1 MMFSYKKAKNV
12 LALTAALSVLCSQ
25 SVFAATLELDLEET
39 IQRALLTNPDIKIAE
54 SQRKEAKADYS
65 AAKSAR
71 GISISLNHST
81 GRGGYA
87 DNQAVRDAAGRILG
101 YTKYIGND
109 HSNSITASLPIF
121 TGGELQGQIGQA
133 KANYR
138 TMLSAEQQAYNEM
151 KETAT
156 TGYFNMLNA
165 GNMKNLRTESV
176 DRLQAH
182 LDNVIAQ
189 YNVGIVA
196 RADVLRSE
204 VELANA
210 KQDLITASNE
220 YDVAEAT
227 LNNIIGTPLNT
238 TLTLKD
244 TLQYVPYDNDMAYCL
259 AYSEEHR
266 PELKQAEYGV
276 DAAEAALVVAR
287 SGHMPKIYANASNNW
302 GGDGSNWPGDDNENW
317 SVGVTASMNIFDSGV
332 TWSKIHAAQEAL
344 VQAKETQ
351 RQVKD
356 AVELE
361 VRTDYLN
368 MREAEKRITTAQV
381 AVASAEEDYH
391 IAVVRY
397 QAGVGTNIDVMDA
410 QEALTQAKTNYY
422 QALYNYNTSKAAL
435 NTSMGVGVPVP
446 EPRTFPEPVEDTDV
460 SADTEDA
467 AAETVPDEE
476 MADADVQQGAEEA
489 ANDSENAD
497 AEAAENAAPAE
508 QQSEAVPAEEAAVD
522 AQAAAE

>member
-1 MMFSYKKAKNV
+1 MFSYKKAKNV

-39 IQRALLTNPDIKIAE
+39 IQRALLTNPSVKIAE
-54 SQRKEAKADYS
+54 YNRKAAKADYS
-65 AAKSAR
+65 AAKSSR
-71 GISISLNHST
+71 GISISLSHES

-87 DNQAVRDAAGRILG
+87 DNHILRDAVGRILSND
-101 YTKYIGND
+101 KQIGNT

-138 TMLSAEQQAYNEM
+138 SMLSAEEQAYNEM

-165 GNMKNLRTESV
+165 TNMKALRQESV

-210 KQDLITASNE
+210 QQNYITASNE

-227 LNNIIGTPLNT
+227 LNNIIGTPLGT
-238 TLTLKD
+238 TLLLKD
-244 TLQYVPYDNDMAYCL
+244 RLQYEPYENDMAYCL
-259 AYSEEHR
+259 AYSEQHR
-266 PELKQAEYGV
+266 PELKQAEYAI
-276 DAAEAALVVAR
+276 DSAEAALVVAR
-287 SGHMPKIYANASNNW
+287 SGHMPKVYANASNNW
-302 GGDGSNWPGDDNENW
+302 GGNGSDWPGDDDENW
-317 SVGVTASMNIFDSGV
+317 SVGVTASMNVFDSGV
-332 TWSKIHAAQEAL
+332 TWSKIHAAQENLAK
-344 VQAKETQ
+344 AKESQ
-351 RQVKD
+351 RQIKD
-356 AVELE
+356 NVELE

-368 MREAEKRITTAQV
+368 LREAEKRITTTQV

-446 EPRTFPEPVEDTDV
+446 EPRTFPEPVEDTAAQAADAQ
-460 SADTEDA
+460 SAGTDA
-467 AAETVPDEE
+467 AAQT
-476 MADADVQQGAEEA
+476 
-489 ANDSENAD
+489 ENAAD
-497 AEAAENAAPAE
+497 GSAQAPANTANAEQPAAENSASTSTAAE
-508 QQSEAVPAEEAAVD
+508 NGNT
-522 AQAAAE
+522 AAAEQTAE

>member
-1 MMFSYKKAKNV
+1 MFSYKKAKNV

-39 IQRALLTNPDIKIAE
+39 IQRALLTNPSVKIAE
-54 SQRKEAKADYS
+54 YNRKAAKADYS
-65 AAKSAR
+65 AAKGAR
-71 GISISLNHST
+71 GISISLSHST
-81 GRGGYA
+81 GRNGYA
-87 DNQAVRDAAGRILG
+87 DYAMRSVNGGTEIW
-101 YTKYIGND
+101 TKGIGNS

-138 TMLSAEQQAYNEM
+138 SMLSAEEQAYNEM

-165 GNMKNLRTESV
+165 GNMKALRQESV

-182 LDNVIAQ
+182 LDNVVAQ

-210 KQDLITASNE
+210 KQDYITASNQ

-238 TLTLKD
+238 TLKLKD
-244 TLQYVPYDNDMAYCL
+244 SLQYVPYDNDMAYCL
-259 AYSEEHR
+259 AYSEQHR

-287 SGHMPKIYANASNNW
+287 SGHMPKIYANASDNW
-302 GGDGSNWPGDDNENW
+302 GGNGSNWPGDDDENW
-317 SVGVTASMNIFDSGV
+317 SVGVTASMNVFDSGV
-332 TWSKIHAAQEAL
+332 TWSKIHAAQENLAK
-344 VQAKETQ
+344 AKESQ
-351 RQVKD
+351 RQIKD
-356 AVELE
+356 NVELE

-368 MREAEKRITTAQV
+368 LREAEKRITTTQV

-446 EPRTFPEPVEDTDV
+446 EPRTFPEPVEDTAAQAADAQ
-460 SADTEDA
+460 SAGTDA
-467 AAETVPDEE
+467 AAQTENA
-476 MADADVQQGAEEA
+476 ADDSAQAP
-489 ANDSENAD
+489 ANTAD
-497 AEAAENAAPAE
+497 AEQPAAENAASTSTAAE
-508 QQSEAVPAEEAAVD
+508 NGNT
-522 AQAAAE
+522 AAAEQTAE

>member
-1 MMFSYKKAKNV
+1 MFSYKKAKNV

-39 IQRALLTNPDIKIAE
+39 IQRALLTNPSVKIAE
-54 SQRKEAKADYS
+54 YNRKAAKADYS
-65 AAKSAR
+65 AAKGAR
-71 GISISLNHST
+71 GISISLSHDS

-87 DNQAVRDAAGRILG
+87 DYAMRSVNGGTKIL
-101 YTKYIGND
+101 TKGIGNS

-138 TMLSAEQQAYNEM
+138 SMLSAEEQAYNEM

-165 GNMKNLRTESV
+165 TNMKALRQESV

-210 KQDLITASNE
+210 KQDYITASNE

-227 LNNIIGTPLNT
+227 LNNIIGTPLGT
-238 TLTLKD
+238 TLLLKD
-244 TLQYVPYDNDMAYCL
+244 RLQYEPYENDMAYCL
-259 AYSEEHR
+259 AYSEQHR
-266 PELKQAEYGV
+266 PELKQAEYAI
-276 DAAEAALVVAR
+276 DSAEAALVVAR
-287 SGHMPKIYANASNNW
+287 SGHMPKVYANASNNW
-302 GGDGSNWPGDDNENW
+302 GGNGSDWPGDDDENW
-317 SVGVTASMNIFDSGV
+317 SVGVTASMNVFDSGV
-332 TWSKIHAAQEAL
+332 TWSKIHAAQENLAK
-344 VQAKETQ
+344 AKESQ
-351 RQVKD
+351 RQIKD
-356 AVELE
+356 NVELE

-368 MREAEKRITTAQV
+368 LREAEKRITTTQV

-446 EPRTFPEPVEDTDV
+446 EPRTFPEPVEDTAAQ
-460 SADTEDA
+460 SADAQSAGTDA
-467 AAETVPDEE
+467 AAQTENA
-476 MADADVQQGAEEA
+476 ADDSAQAS
-489 ANDSENAD
+489 ANTAD
-497 AEAAENAAPAE
+497 AEQPAAENAASTAAE
-508 QQSEAVPAEEAAVD
+508 NGNT
-522 AQAAAE
+522 AAAEQTAE

>member
-1 MMFSYKKAKNV
+1 MFSYKKAKNV

-39 IQRALLTNPDIKIAE
+39 IQRALLTNPSVKIAE

-87 DNQAVRDAAGRILG
+87 DNTRYFTYDNLGDRIPQ
-101 YTKYIGND
+101 YDKSIGNS

-138 TMLSAEQQAYNEM
+138 SMLSAEEQAYNEM

-156 TGYFNMLNA
+156 TGYFNMKA
-165 GNMKNLRTESV
+165 LRQESV

-210 KQDLITASNE
+210 KQDYITASNE

-238 TLTLKD
+238 TLKLKD
-244 TLQYVPYDNDMAYCL
+244 SLQYVPYDNDMAYCL
-259 AYSEEHR
+259 AYSEQHR

-287 SGHMPKIYANASNNW
+287 SGHMPKVYASASNSW
-302 GGDGSNWPGDDNENW
+302 ASESWPGDDNEEW
-317 SVGVTASMNIFDSGV
+317 QVGVTASMNIFDSGV

-344 VQAKETQ
+344 VQAKESQ
-351 RQVKD
+351 RQIKD
-356 AVELE
+356 NVELE
-361 VRTDYLN
+361 VRTDYLS
-368 MREAEKRITTAQV
+368 MCEAEKRITTAQV

-446 EPRTFPEPVEDTDV
+446 EPRTFPEPVEDTAAQAADAQ
-460 SADTEDA
+460 SAGTDA
-467 AAETVPDEE
+467 AAQTEN
-476 MADADVQQGAEEA
+476 A
-489 ANDSENAD
+489 ASDSAQAPANTAD
-497 AEAAENAAPAE
+497 AEQPAAENAASTAAE
-508 QQSEAVPAEEAAVD
+508 NGNT
-522 AQAAAE
+522 AAAEQTAE

>member
-1 MMFSYKKAKNV
+1 MFSYKKAKNV

-39 IQRALLTNPDIKIAE
+39 IQRALLTNPSVKIAE
-54 SQRKEAKADYS
+54 YNRKAAKADYS
-65 AAKSAR
+65 AAKGAR
-71 GISISLNHST
+71 GISISLSHST
-81 GRGGYA
+81 GRNGYA
-87 DNQAVRDAAGRILG
+87 DYAMRSVNGGTEIW
-101 YTKYIGND
+101 TKGIGNS
-109 HSNSITASLPIF
+109 HSNSISASLPIF

-138 TMLSAEQQAYNEM
+138 SMLSAEEQAYNEM

-165 GNMKNLRTESV
+165 TNMKALRQESV

-210 KQDLITASNE
+210 QQNYITASNQ

-227 LNNIIGTPLNT
+227 LNNIIGTPLGT
-238 TLTLKD
+238 TLLLKD
-244 TLQYVPYDNDMAYCL
+244 RLQYEPYENDMAYCL
-259 AYSEEHR
+259 AYSEQHR
-266 PELKQAEYGV
+266 PELKQAEYAV
-276 DAAEAALVVAR
+276 DSAEAALVVAR
-287 SGHMPKIYANASNNW
+287 SGHMPKVYANASNNW
-302 GGDGSNWPGDDNENW
+302 GGNGSDWPGDDDENW
-317 SVGVTASMNIFDSGV
+317 SVGVTASMNVFDSGV
-332 TWSKIHAAQEAL
+332 TWSKIHAAQENLAK
-344 VQAKETQ
+344 AKESQ
-351 RQVKD
+351 RQIKD
-356 AVELE
+356 NVELE

-368 MREAEKRITTAQV
+368 LREAEKRITTTQV

-446 EPRTFPEPVEDTDV
+446 EPRTFPEPVEDTAAQSTESQ
-460 SADTEDA
+460 SAGTDA
-467 AAETVPDEE
+467 AAQTENA
-476 MADADVQQGAEEA
+476 ADDSAQAP
-489 ANDSENAD
+489 ANTAD
-497 AEAAENAAPAE
+497 AEQPAAENAA
-508 QQSEAVPAEEAAVD
+508 STAAGNGNT
-522 AQAAAE
+522 AAAEQTAE

>member
-1 MMFSYKKAKNV
+1 MFSYKKAKNV

-39 IQRALLTNPDIKIAE
+39 IQRALLTNPSVKIAE
-54 SQRKEAKADYS
+54 YNRKAAKADYS
-65 AAKSAR
+65 AAKGAR
-71 GISISLNHST
+71 GISISLSHDS

-87 DNQAVRDAAGRILG
+87 DYAMRSVNGGTPIW
-101 YTKYIGND
+101 TKSIGNS

-138 TMLSAEQQAYNEM
+138 SMLSAEEQAYNEM

-165 GNMKNLRTESV
+165 TNMKALRQESV

-210 KQDLITASNE
+210 QQNYITASNQ

-227 LNNIIGTPLNT
+227 LNNIIGTPLGT
-238 TLTLKD
+238 TLLLKD
-244 TLQYVPYDNDMAYCL
+244 RLQYEPYENDMAYCL
-259 AYSEEHR
+259 AYSEQHR
-266 PELKQAEYGV
+266 PELKQAEYAI
-276 DAAEAALVVAR
+276 DSAEAALVVAR
-287 SGHMPKIYANASNNW
+287 SGHMPKVYANASNNW
-302 GGDGSNWPGDDNENW
+302 GGNGSDWPGDDDENW
-317 SVGVTASMNIFDSGV
+317 SVGVTASMNVFDSGV
-332 TWSKIHAAQEAL
+332 TWSKIHAAQENLAK
-344 VQAKETQ
+344 AKESQ
-351 RQVKD
+351 RQIKD
-356 AVELE
+356 NVELE

-368 MREAEKRITTAQV
+368 LREAEKRITTTQV

-446 EPRTFPEPVEDTDV
+446 EPRTFPEPVEDTAAQAADAQ
-460 SADTEDA
+460 SASTDA
-467 AAETVPDEE
+467 AAQTENA
-476 MADADVQQGAEEA
+476 ADGSEQAP
-489 ANDSENAD
+489 ANTAD
-497 AEAAENAAPAE
+497 AEQPAAENAASTAAE
-508 QQSEAVPAEEAAVD
+508 NVST
-522 AQAAAE
+522 AAAEQTAE

>member
-1 MMFSYKKAKNV
+1 MFSYKKAKNV

-39 IQRALLTNPDIKIAE
+39 IQRALLTNPGVKIAE
-54 SQRKEAKADYS
+54 YNRKAAKADYS
-65 AAKSAR
+65 AAKGAR
-71 GISISLNHST
+71 GISISLSHST
-81 GRGGYA
+81 GRNGYA
-87 DNQAVRDAAGRILG
+87 DPQYNQQLDIW
-101 YTKYIGND
+101 TKGIGNS

-138 TMLSAEQQAYNEM
+138 SMLSAEEQAYNEM

-165 GNMKNLRTESV
+165 TNMKALRQESV

-210 KQDLITASNE
+210 QQNYITASNE

-227 LNNIIGTPLNT
+227 LNNIIGTPLGT
-238 TLTLKD
+238 TLLLKD
-244 TLQYVPYDNDMAYCL
+244 RLQYEPYENDMAYCL
-259 AYSEEHR
+259 VYSEQHR
-266 PELKQAEYGV
+266 PELKQAEYAI
-276 DAAEAALVVAR
+276 DSAEAALVVAR
-287 SGHMPKIYANASNNW
+287 SGHMPKVYANASNNW
-302 GGDGSNWPGDDNENW
+302 GGNGSDWPGDDDENW
-317 SVGVTASMNIFDSGV
+317 SVGVTASMNVFDSGV
-332 TWSKIHAAQEAL
+332 TWSKIHAAQENLAK
-344 VQAKETQ
+344 AKEAQ
-351 RQVKD
+351 RQIKD
-356 AVELE
+356 NVELE
-361 VRTDYLN
+361 VRTDYLS
-368 MREAEKRITTAQV
+368 MREAEKRITTTQV

-446 EPRTFPEPVEDTDV
+446 EPRTFPEPVEDTAAQAADGQ
-460 SADTEDA
+460 SAGTDA
-467 AAETVPDEE
+467 AAQTEN
-476 MADADVQQGAEEA
+476 A
-489 ANDSENAD
+489 ASDSAQAPANTAD
-497 AEAAENAAPAE
+497 AEQPAAENAASTAAE
-508 QQSEAVPAEEAAVD
+508 NGNT
-522 AQAAAE
+522 AAAEQTAE

>member
-1 MMFSYKKAKNV
+1 MFSYKKAKNV

-39 IQRALLTNPDIKIAE
+39 IQRALLTNPSVKIAE
-54 SQRKEAKADYS
+54 YNRKAAKADYS
-65 AAKSAR
+65 AAKGAR
-71 GISISLNHST
+71 GISISLSHDS

-87 DNQAVRDAAGRILG
+87 DYAMRSVNGGTKIL
-101 YTKYIGND
+101 TKGIGNS

-138 TMLSAEQQAYNEM
+138 SMLSAEEQAYNEM

-165 GNMKNLRTESV
+165 TNMKALRQESV

-210 KQDLITASNE
+210 QQNYITASNE

-227 LNNIIGTPLNT
+227 LNNIIGTPLGT
-238 TLTLKD
+238 TLLLKD
-244 TLQYVPYDNDMAYCL
+244 RLQYEPYENDMAYCL
-259 AYSEEHR
+259 AYSEQHR
-266 PELKQAEYGV
+266 PELKQAEYAI
-276 DAAEAALVVAR
+276 DSAEAALVVAR
-287 SGHMPKIYANASNNW
+287 SGHMPKVYANASNNW
-302 GGDGSNWPGDDNENW
+302 GGNGSDWPGDDDENW
-317 SVGVTASMNIFDSGV
+317 SVGVTASMNVFDSGV
-332 TWSKIHAAQEAL
+332 TWSKIHAAQENLAK
-344 VQAKETQ
+344 AKESQ
-351 RQVKD
+351 RQIKD
-356 AVELE
+356 NVELE

-368 MREAEKRITTAQV
+368 LREAEKRITTTQV

-446 EPRTFPEPVEDTDV
+446 EPRTFPEPVEDTAAQ
-460 SADTEDA
+460 SADAQSAGTDTAAQTENA
-467 AAETVPDEE
+467 ADDSAQAP
-476 MADADVQQGAEEA
+476 
-489 ANDSENAD
+489 ANTAD
-497 AEAAENAAPAE
+497 AEQPAAENAASTAAE
-508 QQSEAVPAEEAAVD
+508 NGNT
-522 AQAAAE
+522 AAAEQTAE

>member
-1 MMFSYKKAKNV
+1 MFSYKKAKNV

-39 IQRALLTNPDIKIAE
+39 IQRALLTNPSVKIAE

-87 DNQAVRDAAGRILG
+87 DNTRYFTYDNLGNRIPQ
-101 YTKYIGND
+101 YDKSIGNS

-138 TMLSAEQQAYNEM
+138 SMLSAEEQAYNEM

-165 GNMKNLRTESV
+165 TNMKALRQESV

-210 KQDLITASNE
+210 KQDYITASNE

-238 TLTLKD
+238 TLKLKD
-244 TLQYVPYDNDMAYCL
+244 SLQYVPYDNDMAYCL
-259 AYSEEHR
+259 AYSEQHR
-266 PELKQAEYGV
+266 PELKQAEYSV

-287 SGHMPKIYANASNNW
+287 SGHMPKVYASASNSW
-302 GGDGSNWPGDDNENW
+302 ASESWPGDDNEEW
-317 SVGVTASMNIFDSGV
+317 QVGVTASMNIFDSGV

-344 VQAKETQ
+344 VQAKESQ
-351 RQVKD
+351 RQIKD
-356 AVELE
+356 NVELE

-368 MREAEKRITTAQV
+368 LREAEKRITTTQV

-446 EPRTFPEPVEDTDV
+446 EPRTFPEPVEDTAAQAADAQ
-460 SADTEDA
+460 SAGTDA
-467 AAETVPDEE
+467 AA
-476 MADADVQQGAEEA
+476 Q
-489 ANDSENAD
+489 
-497 AEAAENAAPAE
+497 AENGNT
-508 QQSEAVPAEEAAVD
+508 
-522 AQAAAE
+522 AAAEQTAE

>member
-1 MMFSYKKAKNV
+1 MFSYKKAKNV

-39 IQRALLTNPDIKIAE
+39 IQRALLTNPSVKIAE
-54 SQRKEAKADYS
+54 YNRKAAKADYS
-65 AAKSAR
+65 AAKGAR
-71 GISISLNHST
+71 GISISLSHDS

-87 DNQAVRDAAGRILG
+87 DYAKRSINGGTEIW
-101 YTKYIGND
+101 TKGIGNS
-109 HSNSITASLPIF
+109 HSNSISASLPIF

-138 TMLSAEQQAYNEM
+138 SMLSAEEQAYNEM

-165 GNMKNLRTESV
+165 TNMKALRQESV

-210 KQDLITASNE
+210 QQNYITASNE

-227 LNNIIGTPLNT
+227 LNNIIGTPLGT
-238 TLTLKD
+238 TLLLKD
-244 TLQYVPYDNDMAYCL
+244 RLQYEPYENDMAYCL
-259 AYSEEHR
+259 AYSEQHR
-266 PELKQAEYGV
+266 PELKQAEYAI
-276 DAAEAALVVAR
+276 DSAEAALVVAR
-287 SGHMPKIYANASNNW
+287 SGHMPKVYANASNNW
-302 GGDGSNWPGDDNENW
+302 GGNGSDWPGDDDENW
-317 SVGVTASMNIFDSGV
+317 SVGVTASMNVFDSGV
-332 TWSKIHAAQEAL
+332 TWSKIHAAQENLAK
-344 VQAKETQ
+344 AKESQ
-351 RQVKD
+351 RQIKD
-356 AVELE
+356 NVELE

-368 MREAEKRITTAQV
+368 LREAEKRITTTQV

-446 EPRTFPEPVEDTDV
+446 EPRTFPEPVEDTAAQ
-460 SADTEDA
+460 SADAQSAGTGA
-467 AAETVPDEE
+467 AAQTEN
-476 MADADVQQGAEEA
+476 A
-489 ANDSENAD
+489 ANDSAQAPANTAD
-497 AEAAENAAPAE
+497 AEQPAAENAASTAAE
-508 QQSEAVPAEEAAVD
+508 NGNT
-522 AQAAAE
+522 AAAEQTAE

>member
-1 MMFSYKKAKNV
+1 MFSYKKAKNV
-12 LALTAALSVLCSQ
+12 LALTTALSVLCSQ

-39 IQRALLTNPDIKIAE
+39 IQRALLTNPSVKIAE
-54 SQRKEAKADYS
+54 YNRKAAKADYS

-71 GISISLNHST
+71 GISISLNHDS

-87 DNQAVRDAAGRILG
+87 DNRRYVITDNMGRQIPR
-101 YTKYIGND
+101 YDKSIGNS

-138 TMLSAEQQAYNEM
+138 SMLSAEEQAYNEM

-165 GNMKNLRTESV
+165 TNMKALRQESV

-210 KQDLITASNE
+210 QQNYITASNQ

-227 LNNIIGTPLNT
+227 LNNIIGTPLGT
-238 TLTLKD
+238 TLLLKD
-244 TLQYVPYDNDMAYCL
+244 RLQYEPYENDMAYCL
-259 AYSEEHR
+259 AYSEQHR
-266 PELKQAEYGV
+266 PELKQAEYAV
-276 DAAEAALVVAR
+276 DSAEAALVVAR
-287 SGHMPKIYANASNNW
+287 SGHMPKVYANASNNW
-302 GGDGSNWPGDDNENW
+302 GGNGSDWPGDDDENW
-317 SVGVTASMNIFDSGV
+317 SVGVTASMNVFDSGV
-332 TWSKIHAAQEAL
+332 TWSKIHAAQENLAK
-344 VQAKETQ
+344 AKESQ
-351 RQVKD
+351 RQIKD
-356 AVELE
+356 NVELE

-368 MREAEKRITTAQV
+368 LREAEKRIATTQV

-446 EPRTFPEPVEDTDV
+446 EPRTFPEPVEDTAAQAADAQ
-460 SADTEDA
+460 SAGTDA
-467 AAETVPDEE
+467 AA
-476 MADADVQQGAEEA
+476 Q
-489 ANDSENAD
+489 
-497 AEAAENAAPAE
+497 AENGNT
-508 QQSEAVPAEEAAVD
+508 
-522 AQAAAE
+522 AAAEQTAE

>member
-1 MMFSYKKAKNV
+1 MFSYKKAKNV

-39 IQRALLTNPDIKIAE
+39 IQRALLTNPSVKIAE

-71 GISISLNHST
+71 GISISLNHDSS
-81 GRGGYA
+81 RGGYA
-87 DNQAVRDAAGRILG
+87 DNQYDVVTGAFLG
-101 YTKYIGND
+101 KRIGNS

-138 TMLSAEQQAYNEM
+138 SMLSAEEQAYNEM

-165 GNMKNLRTESV
+165 TNMKALRQESV

-210 KQDLITASNE
+210 QQNYITASNQ

-227 LNNIIGTPLNT
+227 LNNIIGTPLGT
-238 TLTLKD
+238 TLLLKD
-244 TLQYVPYDNDMAYCL
+244 RLQYEPYENDMAYCL
-259 AYSEEHR
+259 AYSEQHR
-266 PELKQAEYGV
+266 PELKQAEYAI
-276 DAAEAALVVAR
+276 DSAEAALVVAR
-287 SGHMPKIYANASNNW
+287 SGHMPKVYANASNNW
-302 GGDGSNWPGDDNENW
+302 GGNGSDWPGDDDENW
-317 SVGVTASMNIFDSGV
+317 SVGVTASMNVFDSGV
-332 TWSKIHAAQEAL
+332 TWSKIHAAQENLAK
-344 VQAKETQ
+344 AKESQ
-351 RQVKD
+351 RQIKD
-356 AVELE
+356 NVELE

-368 MREAEKRITTAQV
+368 LREAEKRITTTQV

-446 EPRTFPEPVEDTDV
+446 EPRTFPKPVEDTAAQAADAQ
-460 SADTEDA
+460 SAGTDA
-467 AAETVPDEE
+467 AAQTENAASDTAQAP
-476 MADADVQQGAEEA
+476 ANTAGAEQP
-489 ANDSENAD
+489 
-497 AEAAENAAPAE
+497 AAENVASTAAE
-508 QQSEAVPAEEAAVD
+508 NGNT
-522 AQAAAE
+522 AAAEQTAE

>member
-1 MMFSYKKAKNV
+1 MFSYKKAKNV

-39 IQRALLTNPDIKIAE
+39 IQRALLTNPSVKIAE
-54 SQRKEAKADYS
+54 YNRKAAKADYS
-65 AAKSAR
+65 AAKGAR

-81 GRGGYA
+81 GRNGYA
-87 DNQAVRDAAGRILG
+87 DPQYNQQLNIW
-101 YTKYIGND
+101 TKGIGNS

-138 TMLSAEQQAYNEM
+138 SMLSAEEQAYNEM

-165 GNMKNLRTESV
+165 TNMKALRQESV

-210 KQDLITASNE
+210 QQNYITASNE

-227 LNNIIGTPLNT
+227 LNNIIGTPLGT
-238 TLTLKD
+238 TLLLKD
-244 TLQYVPYDNDMAYCL
+244 RLQYEPYENDMAYCL
-259 AYSEEHR
+259 AYSEQHR
-266 PELKQAEYGV
+266 PELKQAEYAI
-276 DAAEAALVVAR
+276 DSAEAALVVAR
-287 SGHMPKIYANASNNW
+287 SGHMPKVYANASNNW
-302 GGDGSNWPGDDNENW
+302 GGNGSDWPGDDDENW
-317 SVGVTASMNIFDSGV
+317 SVGVTASMNVFDSGV
-332 TWSKIHAAQEAL
+332 TWSKIHAAQENLAK
-344 VQAKETQ
+344 AKESQ
-351 RQVKD
+351 RQIKD
-356 AVELE
+356 NVELE

-368 MREAEKRITTAQV
+368 LREAEKRITTTQV

-446 EPRTFPEPVEDTDV
+446 EPRTFPEPVEDT
-460 SADTEDA
+460 A
-467 AAETVPDEE
+467 AQA
-476 MADADVQQGAEEA
+476 ADAQSAGTDTA
-489 ANDSENAD
+489 AQTENAD
-497 AEAAENAAPAE
+497 SDSAQAPANTADAEQPAAENAASTAAE
-508 QQSEAVPAEEAAVD
+508 NGNT
-522 AQAAAE
+522 AAAEQTAE

>member
-1 MMFSYKKAKNV
+1 MFSYKKAKNV

-39 IQRALLTNPDIKIAE
+39 IQRALLTNPSIKIAE
-54 SQRKEAKADYS
+54 YNRKAAKADYS
-65 AAKSAR
+65 AAKGAR
-71 GISISLNHST
+71 GISISLNHNST
-81 GRGGYA
+81 RGGYA
-87 DNQAVRDAAGRILG
+87 DNQEDILSG
-101 YTKYIGND
+101 ASLGKRIGNN

-138 TMLSAEQQAYNEM
+138 SMLSAEEQAYNEM

-165 GNMKNLRTESV
+165 TNMKALRQESV

-210 KQDLITASNE
+210 QQNYITASNE

-238 TLTLKD
+238 TLKLKD
-244 TLQYVPYDNDMAYCL
+244 SLQYVPYDNDMAYCL
-259 AYSEEHR
+259 AYSEQHR
-266 PELKQAEYGV
+266 PELKQAEYAI
-276 DAAEAALVVAR
+276 DSAEAALVVAC
-287 SGHMPKIYANASNNW
+287 SGHMPKVYANASNNW
-302 GGDGSNWPGDDNENW
+302 GGNGSDWPGDDDENW
-317 SVGVTASMNIFDSGV
+317 SVGVTASMNVFDSGV
-332 TWSKIHAAQEAL
+332 TWSKIHAAQENLAK
-344 VQAKETQ
+344 AKESQ
-351 RQVKD
+351 RQIKD
-356 AVELE
+356 NVELE

-368 MREAEKRITTAQV
+368 LREAEKRITTTQV

-446 EPRTFPEPVEDTDV
+446 EPRTFPEPVEDTAAQAADAQ
-460 SADTEDA
+460 SAGTDA
-467 AAETVPDEE
+467 AAQTENA
-476 MADADVQQGAEEA
+476 ADGSAQAP
-489 ANDSENAD
+489 ANTAD
-497 AEAAENAAPAE
+497 AEQPAAENAA
-508 QQSEAVPAEEAAVD
+508 STAAGNGNT
-522 AQAAAE
+522 AAAEQTAE

>member
-1 MMFSYKKAKNV
+1 MFSYKKAKNV

-39 IQRALLTNPDIKIAE
+39 IQRALLTNPSVKIAE
-54 SQRKEAKADYS
+54 YNRKAAKADYS

-81 GRGGYA
+81 GRNGYA
-87 DNQAVRDAAGRILG
+87 DPQYNQQLSIW
-101 YTKYIGND
+101 TKGIGNS

-138 TMLSAEQQAYNEM
+138 SMLSAEEQAYNEM

-165 GNMKNLRTESV
+165 TNMKALRQESV

-210 KQDLITASNE
+210 QQNYITASNQ

-227 LNNIIGTPLNT
+227 LNNIIGTPLGT
-238 TLTLKD
+238 TLLLKD
-244 TLQYVPYDNDMAYCL
+244 RLQYEPYENDMAYCL
-259 AYSEEHR
+259 AYSEQHR
-266 PELKQAEYGV
+266 PELKQAEYAI
-276 DAAEAALVVAR
+276 DSAEAALVVAR
-287 SGHMPKIYANASNNW
+287 SGHMPKVYANASNNW
-302 GGDGSNWPGDDNENW
+302 GGNGSDWPGDDDENW
-317 SVGVTASMNIFDSGV
+317 SVGVTASMNMFDSGV
-332 TWSKIHAAQEAL
+332 TWSKIHAAQENLAK
-344 VQAKETQ
+344 AKESQ
-351 RQVKD
+351 RQIKD
-356 AVELE
+356 NVELE

-368 MREAEKRITTAQV
+368 LREAEKRITTTQV

-446 EPRTFPEPVEDTDV
+446 EPRTFPEPVEDTAV
-460 SADTEDA
+460 QAADAQNAGTDA
-467 AAETVPDEE
+467 AAQTEN
-476 MADADVQQGAEEA
+476 A
-489 ANDSENAD
+489 ANDSAQAPANTAD
-497 AEAAENAAPAE
+497 AEQPAAENAASTAAENGNTVAAE
-508 QQSEAVPAEEAAVD
+508 QTAE
-522 AQAAAE
+522 

>member
-1 MMFSYKKAKNV
+1 MFSYKKAKNV

-39 IQRALLTNPDIKIAE
+39 IQRALLTNPSVKIAE
-54 SQRKEAKADYS
+54 YNRKAAKADYS

-71 GISISLNHST
+71 GISISLSHDS

-87 DNQAVRDAAGRILG
+87 DNRSYVITDNMGRQIPR
-101 YTKYIGND
+101 YDKSIGNS

-138 TMLSAEQQAYNEM
+138 SMLSAEEQAYNEM

-165 GNMKNLRTESV
+165 TNMKALRQESV

-210 KQDLITASNE
+210 QQNYITASNE

-227 LNNIIGTPLNT
+227 LNNIIGTPLGT
-238 TLTLKD
+238 TLLLKD
-244 TLQYVPYDNDMAYCL
+244 RLQYEPYENDMAYCL
-259 AYSEEHR
+259 AYSEQHR
-266 PELKQAEYGV
+266 PELKQAEYAI
-276 DAAEAALVVAR
+276 DSAEAALVVAR
-287 SGHMPKIYANASNNW
+287 SGHMPKVYANASNNW
-302 GGDGSNWPGDDNENW
+302 GGNGSDWPGDDDENW
-317 SVGVTASMNIFDSGV
+317 SVGVTASMNVFDSGV
-332 TWSKIHAAQEAL
+332 TWSKIHAAQENLAK
-344 VQAKETQ
+344 AKESQ
-351 RQVKD
+351 RQIKD
-356 AVELE
+356 NVELE

-368 MREAEKRITTAQV
+368 LREAEKRITTTQV

-446 EPRTFPEPVEDTDV
+446 EPRTFPEPVEDTAAQAADAQ
-460 SADTEDA
+460 SAGTDA
-467 AAETVPDEE
+467 AAQTENA
-476 MADADVQQGAEEA
+476 ADDSAQAP
-489 ANDSENAD
+489 ANTAD
-497 AEAAENAAPAE
+497 AEQPAAENAASTATE
-508 QQSEAVPAEEAAVD
+508 NGNT
-522 AQAAAE
+522 AAAEQTAE

>member
-1 MMFSYKKAKNV
+1 MFSYKKAKNV

-39 IQRALLTNPDIKIAE
+39 IQRALLTNPSVKIAE
-54 SQRKEAKADYS
+54 YNRKAAKADYS
-65 AAKSAR
+65 AAKGAR
-71 GISISLNHST
+71 GISISLSHDSS
-81 GRGGYA
+81 RGGYA
-87 DNQAVRDAAGRILG
+87 DYARRSVNGGTPIW
-101 YTKYIGND
+101 TKSIGNS

-138 TMLSAEQQAYNEM
+138 SMLFAEEQAYNEM

-165 GNMKNLRTESV
+165 TNMKALRQESV

-210 KQDLITASNE
+210 QQNYITASNE

-227 LNNIIGTPLNT
+227 LNNIIGTPLGT
-238 TLTLKD
+238 TLLLKD
-244 TLQYVPYDNDMAYCL
+244 RLQYEPYENDMAYCL
-259 AYSEEHR
+259 AYSEQHR
-266 PELKQAEYGV
+266 PELKQAEYAI
-276 DAAEAALVVAR
+276 DSAEAALVVAR
-287 SGHMPKIYANASNNW
+287 SGHMPKVYANASNNW
-302 GGDGSNWPGDDNENW
+302 GGNGSDWPGDDDENW
-317 SVGVTASMNIFDSGV
+317 SVGVTASMNVFDSGV
-332 TWSKIHAAQEAL
+332 TWSKIHAAQENLAK
-344 VQAKETQ
+344 AKESQ
-351 RQVKD
+351 RQIKD
-356 AVELE
+356 NVELE
-361 VRTDYLN
+361 VRTDYLS
-368 MREAEKRITTAQV
+368 MREAEKRITTTQV

-446 EPRTFPEPVEDTDV
+446 EPRTFPEPVEDT
-460 SADTEDA
+460 A
-467 AAETVPDEE
+467 AQA
-476 MADADVQQGAEEA
+476 ADAQSAGSDTA
-489 ANDSENAD
+489 AQTENAADGSAQAPANTAD
-497 AEAAENAAPAE
+497 AEQPAAENAASTAAE
-508 QQSEAVPAEEAAVD
+508 NGNT
-522 AQAAAE
+522 AAAEQTAE

>member
-1 MMFSYKKAKNV
+1 MFSYKKAKNV

-39 IQRALLTNPDIKIAE
+39 IQRALLTNPSVKIAE
-54 SQRKEAKADYS
+54 YNRKAAKADYS
-65 AAKSAR
+65 AAKGAR
-71 GISISLNHST
+71 GISISLSHDS

-87 DNQAVRDAAGRILG
+87 DPQYNQQLSIW
-101 YTKYIGND
+101 TKGIGNS

-138 TMLSAEQQAYNEM
+138 SMLSAEEQAYNEM

-165 GNMKNLRTESV
+165 TNMKALRQESV

-210 KQDLITASNE
+210 QQNYITASNE

-227 LNNIIGTPLNT
+227 LNNIIGTPLGT
-238 TLTLKD
+238 TLLLKD
-244 TLQYVPYDNDMAYCL
+244 RLQYEPYENDMAYCL
-259 AYSEEHR
+259 AYSEQHR
-266 PELKQAEYGV
+266 PELKQAEYAI
-276 DAAEAALVVAR
+276 DSAEAALVVAR
-287 SGHMPKIYANASNNW
+287 SGHMPKVYANASNNW
-302 GGDGSNWPGDDNENW
+302 GGNGSDWPGDDDENW
-317 SVGVTASMNIFDSGV
+317 SVGVTASMNVFDSGV
-332 TWSKIHAAQEAL
+332 TWSKIHAAQENLAK
-344 VQAKETQ
+344 AKESQ
-351 RQVKD
+351 RQIKD
-356 AVELE
+356 NVELE

-368 MREAEKRITTAQV
+368 LREAEKRITTTQV

-446 EPRTFPEPVEDTDV
+446 EPRTFPEPVEDTAAQ
-460 SADTEDA
+460 SADAQSAGTDA
-467 AAETVPDEE
+467 AAQTEN
-476 MADADVQQGAEEA
+476 A
-489 ANDSENAD
+489 ANDSAQAPANTAD
-497 AEAAENAAPAE
+497 AEQPAAENAA
-508 QQSEAVPAEEAAVD
+508 STAAGNGNT
-522 AQAAAE
+522 AAAEQTAE

>member
-1 MMFSYKKAKNV
+1 MFSYKKAKNV

-39 IQRALLTNPDIKIAE
+39 IQRALLTNPSVKIAE
-54 SQRKEAKADYS
+54 YNRKAAKADYS
-65 AAKSAR
+65 AAKGAR
-71 GISISLNHST
+71 GISISLSHDS

-87 DNQAVRDAAGRILG
+87 DYAMRSVNGGTEIL
-101 YTKYIGND
+101 TKGIGNS

-138 TMLSAEQQAYNEM
+138 SMLSAEEQAYNEM

-165 GNMKNLRTESV
+165 TNMKALRQESV

-210 KQDLITASNE
+210 KQDYITASNE

-238 TLTLKD
+238 TLKLKD
-244 TLQYVPYDNDMAYCL
+244 SLQYVPYDNDMAYCL
-259 AYSEEHR
+259 AYSEQHR
-266 PELKQAEYGV
+266 PELKQAEYAI
-276 DAAEAALVVAR
+276 DSAEAALVVAR
-287 SGHMPKIYANASNNW
+287 SGHMPKVYANASNNW
-302 GGDGSNWPGDDNENW
+302 GGNGSDWPGDDDENW
-317 SVGVTASMNIFDSGV
+317 SVGVTASMNVFDSGV
-332 TWSKIHAAQEAL
+332 TWSKIHAAQENLAK
-344 VQAKETQ
+344 AKESQ
-351 RQVKD
+351 RQIKD
-356 AVELE
+356 NVELE

-368 MREAEKRITTAQV
+368 LREAEKRITTTQV

-446 EPRTFPEPVEDTDV
+446 EPRTFPEPVEDTAAQAAESQ
-460 SADTEDA
+460 SAGTDA
-467 AAETVPDEE
+467 AAQTENA
-476 MADADVQQGAEEA
+476 ADGSEQAP
-489 ANDSENAD
+489 ANTAD
-497 AEAAENAAPAE
+497 AEQPAAENAASTAAE
-508 QQSEAVPAEEAAVD
+508 NVST
-522 AQAAAE
+522 AAAEQTAE

>member
-1 MMFSYKKAKNV
+1 MFSYKKAKNV
-12 LALTAALSVLCSQ
+12 LALTAALSALCSQ

-39 IQRALLTNPDIKIAE
+39 IQRALLTNPSVKIAE
-54 SQRKEAKADYS
+54 YNRKAAKADYS
-65 AAKSAR
+65 AAKGAR
-71 GISISLNHST
+71 GISISLSHDS

-87 DNQAVRDAAGRILG
+87 DNQFFEGVNIG
-101 YTKYIGND
+101 KQIGNS
-109 HSNSITASLPIF
+109 HNNSVTATLPIF

-138 TMLSAEQQAYNEM
+138 SMLSAEEQAYNEM

-165 GNMKNLRTESV
+165 TNMKALRQESV

-210 KQDLITASNE
+210 QQNYITASNQ

-227 LNNIIGTPLNT
+227 LNNIIGTPLGT
-238 TLTLKD
+238 TLLLKD
-244 TLQYVPYDNDMAYCL
+244 RLQYEPYENDMAYCL
-259 AYSEEHR
+259 AYSEQHR
-266 PELKQAEYGV
+266 PELKQAEYAI
-276 DAAEAALVVAR
+276 DSAEAALVVAR
-287 SGHMPKIYANASNNW
+287 SGHMPKVYANASNNW
-302 GGDGSNWPGDDNENW
+302 GGNGSDWPGDDDENW
-317 SVGVTASMNIFDSGV
+317 SVGVTASMNVFDSGV
-332 TWSKIHAAQEAL
+332 TWSKIHAAQENLAK
-344 VQAKETQ
+344 AKESQ
-351 RQVKD
+351 RQIKD
-356 AVELE
+356 NVELE

-368 MREAEKRITTAQV
+368 LREAEKRITTTQV

-446 EPRTFPEPVEDTDV
+446 EPRTFPEPVEDTAAQSTESQ
-460 SADTEDA
+460 SAGTDTA
-467 AAETVPDEE
+467 AQAENAASDSAQAPANT
-476 MADADVQQGAEEA
+476 ADAGQP
-489 ANDSENAD
+489 
-497 AEAAENAAPAE
+497 AAENAESTAAE
-508 QQSEAVPAEEAAVD
+508 NGNT
-522 AQAAAE
+522 AAAEQTAE

>member
-1 MMFSYKKAKNV
+1 MFSYKKAKNV

-39 IQRALLTNPDIKIAE
+39 IQRALLTNPSVKIAE

-71 GISISLNHST
+71 GISISLNHES

-87 DNQAVRDAAGRILG
+87 DNHILRDA
-101 YTKYIGND
+101 IGNILSND
-109 HSNSITASLPIF
+109 KQIGNTHSNSITASLPIF

-138 TMLSAEQQAYNEM
+138 SMLSAEEQAYNEM

-165 GNMKNLRTESV
+165 TNMKALRQESV

-210 KQDLITASNE
+210 QQNYITASNQ

-227 LNNIIGTPLNT
+227 LNNIIGTPLGT
-238 TLTLKD
+238 TLLLKD
-244 TLQYVPYDNDMAYCL
+244 SLQYVPYDNDMAYCL
-259 AYSEEHR
+259 AYSEQHR

-287 SGHMPKIYANASNNW
+287 SGHMPKVYASASNSW
-302 GGDGSNWPGDDNENW
+302 ASESWPGDDNEEW
-317 SVGVTASMNIFDSGV
+317 QVGVTASMNIFDSGV

-344 VQAKETQ
+344 VQAKESQ
-351 RQVKD
+351 RQIKD
-356 AVELE
+356 NVELE
-361 VRTDYLN
+361 VRTDYLS

-446 EPRTFPEPVEDTDV
+446 EPRTFPEPVEDTAAQSTESQ
-460 SADTEDA
+460 SAGTDTA
-467 AAETVPDEE
+467 AQTENA
-476 MADADVQQGAEEA
+476 ADGSAQAP
-489 ANDSENAD
+489 ANTAD
-497 AEAAENAAPAE
+497 AEQPAAENAASTSTAAE
-508 QQSEAVPAEEAAVD
+508 NGNT
-522 AQAAAE
+522 AAAEQTAE

>member
-1 MMFSYKKAKNV
+1 MFSYKKAKNV

-39 IQRALLTNPDIKIAE
+39 IQRALLTNPSVKIAE
-54 SQRKEAKADYS
+54 YNRKAAKADYS
-65 AAKSAR
+65 AAKGAR
-71 GISISLNHST
+71 GISISLSHSS

-87 DNQAVRDAAGRILG
+87 DNRYNTIYQNGRPVAIYDKG
-101 YTKYIGND
+101 IANS

-138 TMLSAEQQAYNEM
+138 SMLSAEEQAYNEM

-165 GNMKNLRTESV
+165 TNMKALRQESV

-210 KQDLITASNE
+210 QQNYITASNE

-227 LNNIIGTPLNT
+227 LNNIIGTPLGT
-238 TLTLKD
+238 TLLLKD
-244 TLQYVPYDNDMAYCL
+244 RLQYEPYENDMAYCL
-259 AYSEEHR
+259 AYSEQHR
-266 PELKQAEYGV
+266 PELKQAEYAI
-276 DAAEAALVVAR
+276 DSAEAALVVAR
-287 SGHMPKIYANASNNW
+287 SGHMPKVYANASNNW
-302 GGDGSNWPGDDNENW
+302 GGNGSDWPGDDDENW
-317 SVGVTASMNIFDSGV
+317 SVGVTASMNVFDSGV
-332 TWSKIHAAQEAL
+332 TWSKIHAAQENLAK
-344 VQAKETQ
+344 AKESQ
-351 RQVKD
+351 RQIKD
-356 AVELE
+356 NIELE

-368 MREAEKRITTAQV
+368 LREAEKRITTTQV

-446 EPRTFPEPVEDTDV
+446 EPRTFPEPVENTAAQAADAQ
-460 SADTEDA
+460 SAGTDA
-467 AAETVPDEE
+467 AAQTEN
-476 MADADVQQGAEEA
+476 A
-489 ANDSENAD
+489 ASDSAQAPANTAD
-497 AEAAENAAPAE
+497 AEQPAAENAASTAAE
-508 QQSEAVPAEEAAVD
+508 NGNT
-522 AQAAAE
+522 AAAEQTAE

>member
-1 MMFSYKKAKNV
+1 MFSYKKAKNV

-39 IQRALLTNPDIKIAE
+39 IQRALLTNPSVKIAE
-54 SQRKEAKADYS
+54 YNRKAAKADYS
-65 AAKSAR
+65 AAKGAR
-71 GISISLNHST
+71 GISISLSHDS

-87 DNQAVRDAAGRILG
+87 DYAMRSVNGGTEIW
-101 YTKYIGND
+101 TKGIGNS

-138 TMLSAEQQAYNEM
+138 SMLSAEEQAYNEM

-165 GNMKNLRTESV
+165 TNMKALRQESV

-210 KQDLITASNE
+210 QQNYITASNE

-227 LNNIIGTPLNT
+227 LNNIIGTPLGT
-238 TLTLKD
+238 TLLLKD
-244 TLQYVPYDNDMAYCL
+244 RLQYEPYENDMAYCL
-259 AYSEEHR
+259 AYSEQHR
-266 PELKQAEYGV
+266 PELKQAEYAI
-276 DAAEAALVVAR
+276 DSAEAALVVAR
-287 SGHMPKIYANASNNW
+287 SGHMPKVYANASNNW
-302 GGDGSNWPGDDNENW
+302 GGNGSDWPGDDDENW
-317 SVGVTASMNIFDSGV
+317 SVGVTASMNVFDSGV
-332 TWSKIHAAQEAL
+332 TWSKIHAAQENLAK
-344 VQAKETQ
+344 AKESQ
-351 RQVKD
+351 RQIKD
-356 AVELE
+356 NVELE

-368 MREAEKRITTAQV
+368 LREAEKRITTTQV

-446 EPRTFPEPVEDTDV
+446 EPRTFPEPVEDTAAQ
-460 SADTEDA
+460 SADAQSAGTDA
-467 AAETVPDEE
+467 AAQIENA
-476 MADADVQQGAEEA
+476 ADGSAQAP
-489 ANDSENAD
+489 ANTAD
-497 AEAAENAAPAE
+497 AEQPAAENAVSTAAE
-508 QQSEAVPAEEAAVD
+508 NGNT
-522 AQAAAE
+522 AAAEQTAE

>member
-1 MMFSYKKAKNV
+1 MFSYKKAKNV

-39 IQRALLTNPDIKIAE
+39 IQRALLTNPSVKIAE
-54 SQRKEAKADYS
+54 YNRKAAKADYS
-65 AAKSAR
+65 AAKGAR
-71 GISISLNHST
+71 GISISLSHDS

-87 DNQAVRDAAGRILG
+87 DPQYNQQLSIW
-101 YTKYIGND
+101 TKGIGNS

-138 TMLSAEQQAYNEM
+138 SMLSAEEQAYNEM

-165 GNMKNLRTESV
+165 TNMKALRQESV

-210 KQDLITASNE
+210 QQNYITASNE

-227 LNNIIGTPLNT
+227 LNNIIGTPLGT
-238 TLTLKD
+238 TLLLKD
-244 TLQYVPYDNDMAYCL
+244 RLQYEPYENDMAYCL
-259 AYSEEHR
+259 AYSEQHR
-266 PELKQAEYGV
+266 PELKQAEYAI
-276 DAAEAALVVAR
+276 DSAEAALVVAR
-287 SGHMPKIYANASNNW
+287 SGHMPKVYANASNNW
-302 GGDGSNWPGDDNENW
+302 GGNGSDWPGDDDENW
-317 SVGVTASMNIFDSGV
+317 SVGVTASMNVFDSGV
-332 TWSKIHAAQEAL
+332 TWSKIHAAQENLAK
-344 VQAKETQ
+344 AKESQ
-351 RQVKD
+351 RQIKD
-356 AVELE
+356 NVELE

-368 MREAEKRITTAQV
+368 LREAEKRITTTQV

-446 EPRTFPEPVEDTDV
+446 EPRTFPEPVEDTAAQAADAQ
-460 SADTEDA
+460 SAGTDA
-467 AAETVPDEE
+467 AAQTENA
-476 MADADVQQGAEEA
+476 ADDSAQAP
-489 ANDSENAD
+489 ANTAD
-497 AEAAENAAPAE
+497 AEQPAAENVASTAAE
-508 QQSEAVPAEEAAVD
+508 NGNT
-522 AQAAAE
+522 AAAEQTAE

>member
-1 MMFSYKKAKNV
+1 MFSYKKAKNV

-25 SVFAATLELDLEET
+25 SVFAATLELDLDET

-71 GISISLNHST
+71 GISISLSHST

-87 DNQAVRDAAGRILG
+87 DPQYNQQLKIWSKGID
-101 YTKYIGND
+101 NS
-109 HSNSITASLPIF
+109 HSNSVTASLPLF

-138 TMLSAEQQAYNEM
+138 SMLSAEEQAYNEM

-165 GNMKNLRTESV
+165 GNMKALRQESV

-210 KQDLITASNE
+210 KQDYITASNE

-238 TLTLKD
+238 TLKLKD
-244 TLQYVPYDNDMAYCL
+244 SLQYVPYDNDMAYCL
-259 AYSEEHR
+259 AYSEQHR

-287 SGHMPKIYANASNNW
+287 SGHMPKIYANASDNW
-302 GGDGSNWPGDDNENW
+302 GGNGSNWPGDDDENW
-317 SVGVTASMNIFDSGV
+317 SVGVTASINVFDSGV

-344 VQAKETQ
+344 VQAKESQ
-351 RQVKD
+351 RQIKD

-361 VRTDYLN
+361 VRTDYLS

-446 EPRTFPEPVEDTDV
+446 EPRIFPEPVEDAAAQAADAQ
-460 SADTEDA
+460 SAGTDA
-467 AAETVPDEE
+467 AAQTENA
-476 MADADVQQGAEEA
+476 ADGSAQTP
-489 ANDSENAD
+489 ANTAD
-497 AEAAENAAPAE
+497 AEQPAAENAASTAAE
-508 QQSEAVPAEEAAVD
+508 NGNT
-522 AQAAAE
+522 AAAEQTAE

>member
-1 MMFSYKKAKNV
+1 MFSYKKAKNV
-12 LALTAALSVLCSQ
+12 LALTAALTALCSQ
-25 SVFAATLELDLEET
+25 SVFAATLELDLDET
-39 IQRALLTNPDIKIAE
+39 IQRALLTNPNVKIAE
-54 SQRKEAKADYS
+54 YNRKAAKADYS
-65 AAKSAR
+65 AAKSSR

-87 DNQAVRDAAGRILG
+87 DNQFFEGVNIG
-101 YTKYIGND
+101 KQIGNS
-109 HSNSITASLPIF
+109 HNNSVTATLPIF

-138 TMLSAEQQAYNEM
+138 SMLSAEEQAYIEM

-156 TGYFNMLNA
+156 SGYFTMLDA
-165 GNMKNLRTESV
+165 GNMKTLRQESV

-210 KQDLITASNE
+210 KQDYITASNE

-238 TLTLKD
+238 TLKLKD
-244 TLQYVPYDNDMAYCL
+244 SLQYVPYDNDMAYCL
-259 AYSEEHR
+259 AYSEQHR

-287 SGHMPKIYANASNNW
+287 SGHMPKVYANASNNW
-302 GGDGSNWPGDDNENW
+302 GGNGSDWPGDDDENW
-317 SVGVTASMNIFDSGV
+317 SVGVTASMNVFDSGV
-332 TWSKIHAAQEAL
+332 TWSKIHAAQENLAK
-344 VQAKETQ
+344 AKETQ
-351 RQVKD
+351 RQIKD

-368 MREAEKRITTAQV
+368 MREAEKRISTTQV

-446 EPRTFPEPVEDTDV
+446 EPRTFPEPVEDTAAQSTESQ
-460 SADTEDA
+460 SAGTDA
-467 AAETVPDEE
+467 AAQTENA
-476 MADADVQQGAEEA
+476 ADGSAQAP
-489 ANDSENAD
+489 ANTAD
-497 AEAAENAAPAE
+497 AEQPAAENAASTAAE
-508 QQSEAVPAEEAAVD
+508 NGNT
-522 AQAAAE
+522 AAAGQTAE

>member
-1 MMFSYKKAKNV
+1 MFSYKKAKNV

-39 IQRALLTNPDIKIAE
+39 IQRALLTNPSVKIAE
-54 SQRKEAKADYS
+54 YNRKAAKADYS
-65 AAKSAR
+65 AAKGAR
-71 GISISLNHST
+71 GISISLRHDS

-87 DNQAVRDAAGRILG
+87 DYAMRSVNGGTKIL
-101 YTKYIGND
+101 TKGIGNS

-138 TMLSAEQQAYNEM
+138 SMLSAEEQAYNEM

-165 GNMKNLRTESV
+165 TNMKALRQESV

-210 KQDLITASNE
+210 QQNYITASNE

-227 LNNIIGTPLNT
+227 LNNIIGTPLGT
-238 TLTLKD
+238 TLLLKD
-244 TLQYVPYDNDMAYCL
+244 RLQYEPYENDMAYCL
-259 AYSEEHR
+259 AYSEQHR
-266 PELKQAEYGV
+266 PELKQAEYAI
-276 DAAEAALVVAR
+276 DSAEAALVVAR
-287 SGHMPKIYANASNNW
+287 SGHMPKVYANASNNW
-302 GGDGSNWPGDDNENW
+302 GGNGSDWPGDDDENW
-317 SVGVTASMNIFDSGV
+317 SVGVTASMNVFDSGV
-332 TWSKIHAAQEAL
+332 TWSRIHAAQENLAK
-344 VQAKETQ
+344 AKESQ
-351 RQVKD
+351 RQIKD
-356 AVELE
+356 NVELE
-361 VRTDYLN
+361 VRTDYLS

-446 EPRTFPEPVEDTDV
+446 EPRTFPEPVEDTAAQAADAQ
-460 SADTEDA
+460 SAGTDA
-467 AAETVPDEE
+467 AAQTENA
-476 MADADVQQGAEEA
+476 ADGSAQAP
-489 ANDSENAD
+489 ANTAD
-497 AEAAENAAPAE
+497 AEQPAAENAASTAAE
-508 QQSEAVPAEEAAVD
+508 NGNT
-522 AQAAAE
+522 AAAEQTAE

>member
-1 MMFSYKKAKNV
+1 MFSYKKAKNV

-39 IQRALLTNPDIKIAE
+39 IQRALLTNPSVKIAE
-54 SQRKEAKADYS
+54 YNRKAAKADYS

-71 GISISLNHST
+71 GISISLNHDS

-87 DNQAVRDAAGRILG
+87 DNRRYVITDNMGRQIPR
-101 YTKYIGND
+101 YDKSIGNS

-138 TMLSAEQQAYNEM
+138 SMLSAEEQAYNEM

-165 GNMKNLRTESV
+165 TNMKALRQESV

-210 KQDLITASNE
+210 QQNYITASNQ

-227 LNNIIGTPLNT
+227 LNNIIGTPLGT
-238 TLTLKD
+238 TLLLKD
-244 TLQYVPYDNDMAYCL
+244 RLQYEPYENDMAYCL
-259 AYSEEHR
+259 AYSEQHR
-266 PELKQAEYGV
+266 PELKQAEYAI
-276 DAAEAALVVAR
+276 DSAEAALVVAR
-287 SGHMPKIYANASNNW
+287 SGHMPKVYANASNNW
-302 GGDGSNWPGDDNENW
+302 GGNGSDWPGDDDENW
-317 SVGVTASMNIFDSGV
+317 SVGVTASMNVFDSGV
-332 TWSKIHAAQEAL
+332 TWSKIHAAQENLAK
-344 VQAKETQ
+344 AKESQ
-351 RQVKD
+351 RQIKD
-356 AVELE
+356 NVELE

-368 MREAEKRITTAQV
+368 LREAEKRITTTQV

-446 EPRTFPEPVEDTDV
+446 EPRTFPEPVEDTAAQAADAQ
-460 SADTEDA
+460 SAGADA
-467 AAETVPDEE
+467 AAQTEN
-476 MADADVQQGAEEA
+476 A
-489 ANDSENAD
+489 ASDSAQAPANTAD
-497 AEAAENAAPAE
+497 AEQPAAENSASTAAGNGNT
-508 QQSEAVPAEEAAVD
+508 
-522 AQAAAE
+522 AAAEQTAE

>member
-1 MMFSYKKAKNV
+1 MFSYKKAKNV

-39 IQRALLTNPDIKIAE
+39 IQRALLTNPSVKIAE
-54 SQRKEAKADYS
+54 YNRKAAKADYS

-71 GISISLNHST
+71 GISISLSHDS

-87 DNQAVRDAAGRILG
+87 DPQYNQQLNIW
-101 YTKYIGND
+101 TKGIGNS

-138 TMLSAEQQAYNEM
+138 SMLSAEEQAYNEM

-165 GNMKNLRTESV
+165 TNMKALRQESV

-210 KQDLITASNE
+210 QQNYITASNE

-227 LNNIIGTPLNT
+227 LNNIIGTPLGT
-238 TLTLKD
+238 TLLLKD
-244 TLQYVPYDNDMAYCL
+244 RLQYEPYENDMAYCL
-259 AYSEEHR
+259 AYSEQHR
-266 PELKQAEYGV
+266 PELKQAEYAI
-276 DAAEAALVVAR
+276 DSAEAALVVAR
-287 SGHMPKIYANASNNW
+287 SGHMPKVYANASNNW
-302 GGDGSNWPGDDNENW
+302 GGNGSDWPGDDDENW
-317 SVGVTASMNIFDSGV
+317 SVGVTASMNVFDSGV
-332 TWSKIHAAQEAL
+332 TWSKIHAAQENLAK
-344 VQAKETQ
+344 AKESQ
-351 RQVKD
+351 RQIKD
-356 AVELE
+356 NVELE

-368 MREAEKRITTAQV
+368 LREAEKRITTTQV

-446 EPRTFPEPVEDTDV
+446 EPRTFPEPVEDTAAQAADAQ
-460 SADTEDA
+460 SAGTDA
-467 AAETVPDEE
+467 AAQTENAVSDSAQAP
-476 MADADVQQGAEEA
+476 
-489 ANDSENAD
+489 ANTAD
-497 AEAAENAAPAE
+497 AEQPAPENAASTAAENGNT
-508 QQSEAVPAEEAAVD
+508 
-522 AQAAAE
+522 AAAEQTAE

>member
-1 MMFSYKKAKNV
+1 MFSYKKAKNV

-39 IQRALLTNPDIKIAE
+39 IQRALLTNPSVKIAE
-54 SQRKEAKADYS
+54 YNRKAAKADYS
-65 AAKSAR
+65 AAKGAR
-71 GISISLNHST
+71 GISISLSHDS

-87 DNQAVRDAAGRILG
+87 DYAMRSVNGGTEIW
-101 YTKYIGND
+101 TKGIGNS

-138 TMLSAEQQAYNEM
+138 SMLSAEEQAYNEM

-165 GNMKNLRTESV
+165 TNMKALRQESV

-210 KQDLITASNE
+210 QQNYITASNE

-227 LNNIIGTPLNT
+227 LNNIIGTPLGT
-238 TLTLKD
+238 TLLLKD
-244 TLQYVPYDNDMAYCL
+244 RLQYEPYENDMAYCL
-259 AYSEEHR
+259 AYSEQHR
-266 PELKQAEYGV
+266 PELKQAEYAI
-276 DAAEAALVVAR
+276 DSAEAALVVAR
-287 SGHMPKIYANASNNW
+287 SGHMPKVYANASNNW
-302 GGDGSNWPGDDNENW
+302 GGNGSDWPGDDDENW
-317 SVGVTASMNIFDSGV
+317 SVGVTASMNVFDSGV
-332 TWSKIHAAQEAL
+332 TWSKIHAAQENLAK
-344 VQAKETQ
+344 AKESQ
-351 RQVKD
+351 RQIKD
-356 AVELE
+356 NVELE

-368 MREAEKRITTAQV
+368 LREAEKRITTTQV

-446 EPRTFPEPVEDTDV
+446 EPRTFLEPVEDTAAQAADAQ
-460 SADTEDA
+460 SAGTDA
-467 AAETVPDEE
+467 AAQTENA
-476 MADADVQQGAEEA
+476 ADGSAQAP
-489 ANDSENAD
+489 ANTAD
-497 AEAAENAAPAE
+497 AEQPAAENAASTAAENGNTVAAE
-508 QQSEAVPAEEAAVD
+508 QTAE
-522 AQAAAE
+522 

>member
-1 MMFSYKKAKNV
+1 MFSYKKAKNV

-39 IQRALLTNPDIKIAE
+39 IQRALLTNPSVKIAE
-54 SQRKEAKADYS
+54 YNRKAAKADYS
-65 AAKSAR
+65 AAKGAR
-71 GISISLNHST
+71 GISISLSHDS

-87 DNQAVRDAAGRILG
+87 DPQYNQQLSIW
-101 YTKYIGND
+101 TKGIGNS

-138 TMLSAEQQAYNEM
+138 SMLSAEEQAYNEM

-165 GNMKNLRTESV
+165 TNMKALRQESV

-210 KQDLITASNE
+210 QQNYITASNE

-227 LNNIIGTPLNT
+227 LNNIIGTPLGT
-238 TLTLKD
+238 TLLLKD
-244 TLQYVPYDNDMAYCL
+244 RLQYEPYENDMAYCL
-259 AYSEEHR
+259 AYSEQHR
-266 PELKQAEYGV
+266 PELKQAEYAV
-276 DAAEAALVVAR
+276 DSAEAALVVAR
-287 SGHMPKIYANASNNW
+287 SGHMPKVYANASNNW
-302 GGDGSNWPGDDNENW
+302 GGNGSDWPGDDDENW
-317 SVGVTASMNIFDSGV
+317 SVGVTASMNVFDSGV
-332 TWSKIHAAQEAL
+332 TWSKIHAAQENLAK
-344 VQAKETQ
+344 AKESQ
-351 RQVKD
+351 RQIKD
-356 AVELE
+356 NVELE

-368 MREAEKRITTAQV
+368 LREAEKRITTTQV

-446 EPRTFPEPVEDTDV
+446 EPRTFPEPVEDTAAQAADAQ
-460 SADTEDA
+460 SAGADA
-467 AAETVPDEE
+467 AAQTEN
-476 MADADVQQGAEEA
+476 A
-489 ANDSENAD
+489 ASDSAQAPANTAD
-497 AEAAENAAPAE
+497 AEQPAAENSASTAAGNGNT
-508 QQSEAVPAEEAAVD
+508 
-522 AQAAAE
+522 AAAEQTAE

>member
-1 MMFSYKKAKNV
+1 MFSYKKAKNV

-39 IQRALLTNPDIKIAE
+39 IQRALLTNPSVKIAE
-54 SQRKEAKADYS
+54 YNRKAAKADYS
-65 AAKSAR
+65 AAKGAR
-71 GISISLNHST
+71 GISISLSHDS

-87 DNQAVRDAAGRILG
+87 DYAMRSVNGGTKIL
-101 YTKYIGND
+101 TKGIGNS

-138 TMLSAEQQAYNEM
+138 SMLSAEEQAYNEM

-165 GNMKNLRTESV
+165 TNMKALRQESV

-210 KQDLITASNE
+210 QQNYITASNQ

-227 LNNIIGTPLNT
+227 LNNIIGTPLGT
-238 TLTLKD
+238 TLLLKD
-244 TLQYVPYDNDMAYCL
+244 RLQYEPYENDMAYCL
-259 AYSEEHR
+259 AYSEQHR
-266 PELKQAEYGV
+266 PELKQAEYAI
-276 DAAEAALVVAR
+276 DSAEAALVVAR
-287 SGHMPKIYANASNNW
+287 SGHMPKVYANASNNW
-302 GGDGSNWPGDDNENW
+302 GGNGSDWPGDDDENW
-317 SVGVTASMNIFDSGV
+317 SVGVTASMNVFDSGV
-332 TWSKIHAAQEAL
+332 TWSKIHAAQENLAK
-344 VQAKETQ
+344 AKESQ
-351 RQVKD
+351 RQIKD
-356 AVELE
+356 NVELE

-368 MREAEKRITTAQV
+368 LREAEKRITTTQV

-446 EPRTFPEPVEDTDV
+446 EPRTFPEPVEDT
-460 SADTEDA
+460 A
-467 AAETVPDEE
+467 AQA
-476 MADADVQQGAEEA
+476 ADAQSAGTDAVAQTENA
-489 ANDSENAD
+489 ADGSAQAPANTAD
-497 AEAAENAAPAE
+497 AEQPAAENAASTAAE
-508 QQSEAVPAEEAAVD
+508 NGNT
-522 AQAAAE
+522 AAAEQTAE

>member
-1 MMFSYKKAKNV
+1 MFSYKKAKNV

-39 IQRALLTNPDIKIAE
+39 IQRALLTNPSVKIAE
-54 SQRKEAKADYS
+54 YNRKAAKADYS
-65 AAKSAR
+65 AAKGAR
-71 GISISLNHST
+71 GISISLSHDS

-87 DNQAVRDAAGRILG
+87 DPQYNQQLSIW
-101 YTKYIGND
+101 TKGIGNS

-138 TMLSAEQQAYNEM
+138 SMLSAEEQAYNEM

-165 GNMKNLRTESV
+165 TNMKALRQESV

-210 KQDLITASNE
+210 KQDYITASNE

-238 TLTLKD
+238 TLKLKD
-244 TLQYVPYDNDMAYCL
+244 SLQYVPYDNDMAYCL
-259 AYSEEHR
+259 AYSEQHR

-287 SGHMPKIYANASNNW
+287 SGHMPKVYANASNNW
-302 GGDGSNWPGDDNENW
+302 GGNGSNWPGDDDENW
-317 SVGVTASMNIFDSGV
+317 SVGVTASMNVFDSGV
-332 TWSKIHAAQEAL
+332 TWSKIHAAQENLAK
-344 VQAKETQ
+344 AKESQ
-351 RQVKD
+351 RQIKD
-356 AVELE
+356 NVELE
-361 VRTDYLN
+361 VRTDYLS

-446 EPRTFPEPVEDTDV
+446 EPRTFPEPVEDNAAQAADAQ
-460 SADTEDA
+460 SAGTDA
-467 AAETVPDEE
+467 AAQTEN
-476 MADADVQQGAEEA
+476 A
-489 ANDSENAD
+489 ASDSAPASANTAD
-497 AEAAENAAPAE
+497 AEQPAAENAASVAPE
-508 QQSEAVPAEEAAVD
+508 NENT
-522 AQAAAE
+522 AAAEQTAE

>member
-1 MMFSYKKAKNV
+1 MFSYKKAKNV

-39 IQRALLTNPDIKIAE
+39 IQRALLTNPSVKIAE

-71 GISISLNHST
+71 GISISLNHDSS
-81 GRGGYA
+81 RGGYA
-87 DNQAVRDAAGRILG
+87 DNQYDVVTGAFLG
-101 YTKYIGND
+101 KRIGNS

-138 TMLSAEQQAYNEM
+138 SMLSAEEQAYNEM

-165 GNMKNLRTESV
+165 TNMKALRQESV

-210 KQDLITASNE
+210 KQDYITASNQ

-238 TLTLKD
+238 TLKLKD
-244 TLQYVPYDNDMAYCL
+244 SLQYVPYDNDMAYCL
-259 AYSEEHR
+259 AYSEQHR

-287 SGHMPKIYANASNNW
+287 SGHMPKINAVAGNYW
-302 GGDGSNWPGDDNENW
+302 GGTDKSNWPGDDNDHW

-344 VQAKETQ
+344 VQAKESQ
-351 RQVKD
+351 RQIKD
-356 AVELE
+356 NVELE
-361 VRTDYLN
+361 VRTDYLS

-446 EPRTFPEPVEDTDV
+446 EPRTFSEPVEDTAAQAADAQ
-460 SADTEDA
+460 SAGTDA
-467 AAETVPDEE
+467 AAQTEN
-476 MADADVQQGAEEA
+476 A
-489 ANDSENAD
+489 ASDSAQAPANTAD
-497 AEAAENAAPAE
+497 AEQPAAENAASTAAE
-508 QQSEAVPAEEAAVD
+508 NGST
-522 AQAAAE
+522 AAAEQTAE

>member
-1 MMFSYKKAKNV
+1 MFSYKKAKNV

-39 IQRALLTNPDIKIAE
+39 IQRALLTNPSVKIAE
-54 SQRKEAKADYS
+54 YNRKAAKADYS
-65 AAKSAR
+65 AAKGAR
-71 GISISLNHST
+71 GISISLSHDS

-87 DNQAVRDAAGRILG
+87 DYAWRNVNGGAPIW
-101 YTKYIGND
+101 TKSIGNS

-138 TMLSAEQQAYNEM
+138 SMLSAEEQAYNEM

-165 GNMKNLRTESV
+165 TNMKALRQESV

-210 KQDLITASNE
+210 QQNYITASNE

-227 LNNIIGTPLNT
+227 LNNIIGTPLGT
-238 TLTLKD
+238 TLLLKD
-244 TLQYVPYDNDMAYCL
+244 RLQYEPYENDMAYCL
-259 AYSEEHR
+259 AYSEQHR
-266 PELKQAEYGV
+266 PELKQAEYAI
-276 DAAEAALVVAR
+276 DSAEAALVVAR
-287 SGHMPKIYANASNNW
+287 SGHMPKVYANASNNW
-302 GGDGSNWPGDDNENW
+302 GGNGSDWPGDDDENW
-317 SVGVTASMNIFDSGV
+317 SVGVTASMNVFDSGV
-332 TWSKIHAAQEAL
+332 TWSKIHAAQENLAK
-344 VQAKETQ
+344 AKESQ
-351 RQVKD
+351 RQIKD
-356 AVELE
+356 NVELE

-368 MREAEKRITTAQV
+368 LREAEKRITTTQV

-446 EPRTFPEPVEDTDV
+446 EPRTFPEPVEDTAAQAADAQ
-460 SADTEDA
+460 SAGADA
-467 AAETVPDEE
+467 AAQTENA
-476 MADADVQQGAEEA
+476 ADDSAQAP
-489 ANDSENAD
+489 ANTAD
-497 AEAAENAAPAE
+497 AEQPAAENAASTAAE
-508 QQSEAVPAEEAAVD
+508 NVNT
-522 AQAAAE
+522 AAAEQTAE

>member
-1 MMFSYKKAKNV
+1 MFSYKKAKNV

-39 IQRALLTNPDIKIAE
+39 IQRALLTNPSVKIAE
-54 SQRKEAKADYS
+54 YNRKAAKADYS
-65 AAKSAR
+65 AAKGAR
-71 GISISLNHST
+71 GISISLSHDS

-87 DNQAVRDAAGRILG
+87 DYAMRSVNGGTKIL
-101 YTKYIGND
+101 TKGIGNS

-138 TMLSAEQQAYNEM
+138 SMLSAEEQAYNEM

-165 GNMKNLRTESV
+165 TNMKALRQKSV

-210 KQDLITASNE
+210 KQDYITASNE

-238 TLTLKD
+238 TLKLKD
-244 TLQYVPYDNDMAYCL
+244 SLQYVPYENDMAYCL
-259 AYSEEHR
+259 AYSEQHR
-266 PELKQAEYGV
+266 PELKQAEYAI
-276 DAAEAALVVAR
+276 DSAEAALVVAR
-287 SGHMPKIYANASNNW
+287 SGHMPKVYANASNNW
-302 GGDGSNWPGDDNENW
+302 GGNGSDWPGDDDENW
-317 SVGVTASMNIFDSGV
+317 SVGVTASMNVFDSGV
-332 TWSKIHAAQEAL
+332 TWSKIHAAQENLAK
-344 VQAKETQ
+344 AKESQ
-351 RQVKD
+351 RQIKD
-356 AVELE
+356 NVELE

-368 MREAEKRITTAQV
+368 LREAEKRITTTQV

-446 EPRTFPEPVEDTDV
+446 EPRTFPEPVEDTAAQ
-460 SADTEDA
+460 SADAQSAGTDA
-467 AAETVPDEE
+467 AAQTENA
-476 MADADVQQGAEEA
+476 ADDSAQAS
-489 ANDSENAD
+489 ANTAD
-497 AEAAENAAPAE
+497 AEQPAAENAASTAAE
-508 QQSEAVPAEEAAVD
+508 NGNT
-522 AQAAAE
+522 AAAEQTAE

>member
-1 MMFSYKKAKNV
+1 MFSYKKAKNV

-39 IQRALLTNPDIKIAE
+39 IQRALLTNPSVKIAE
-54 SQRKEAKADYS
+54 YNRKAAKADYS

-81 GRGGYA
+81 GRNGYA
-87 DNQAVRDAAGRILG
+87 DPQYNQQLNIW
-101 YTKYIGND
+101 TKGIGNS

-138 TMLSAEQQAYNEM
+138 SMLSAEEQAYNEM

-165 GNMKNLRTESV
+165 TNMKALRQESV

-210 KQDLITASNE
+210 QQNYITASNE

-227 LNNIIGTPLNT
+227 LNNIIGTPLGT
-238 TLTLKD
+238 TLLLKD
-244 TLQYVPYDNDMAYCL
+244 RLQYEPYENDMAYCL
-259 AYSEEHR
+259 AYSEQHR
-266 PELKQAEYGV
+266 PELKQAEYAI
-276 DAAEAALVVAR
+276 DSAEAALVVAR
-287 SGHMPKIYANASNNW
+287 SGHMPKVYANASNNW
-302 GGDGSNWPGDDNENW
+302 GGNGSDWPGDDDENW
-317 SVGVTASMNIFDSGV
+317 SVGVTASMNVFDSGV
-332 TWSKIHAAQEAL
+332 TWSKIHAAQENLAK
-344 VQAKETQ
+344 AKESQ
-351 RQVKD
+351 RQIKD
-356 AVELE
+356 NVELE

-368 MREAEKRITTAQV
+368 LREAEKRITTTQV

-446 EPRTFPEPVEDTDV
+446 EPRTFPEPVEDTAAQAADAQ
-460 SADTEDA
+460 SAGTDTAAQTENAASGSAQAPENTANAEQPAAGNAASTAAENGNTA
-467 AAETVPDEE
+467 AAEQT
-476 MADADVQQGAEEA
+476 AE
-489 ANDSENAD
+489 
-497 AEAAENAAPAE
+497 
-508 QQSEAVPAEEAAVD
+508 
-522 AQAAAE
+522 

>member
-1 MMFSYKKAKNV
+1 MFSYKKAKNV

-39 IQRALLTNPDIKIAE
+39 IQRALLTNPSVKIAE
-54 SQRKEAKADYS
+54 YNRKAAKADYS
-65 AAKSAR
+65 AAKGAR
-71 GISISLNHST
+71 GISISLSHDS

-87 DNQAVRDAAGRILG
+87 DYAMRSVNGGTEIW
-101 YTKYIGND
+101 TKGIGNS

-138 TMLSAEQQAYNEM
+138 SMLSAEEQAYNEM

-165 GNMKNLRTESV
+165 TNMKALRQESV

-210 KQDLITASNE
+210 QQNYITASNE

-227 LNNIIGTPLNT
+227 LNNIIGTPLGT
-238 TLTLKD
+238 TLLLKD
-244 TLQYVPYDNDMAYCL
+244 RLQYEPYENDMAYCL
-259 AYSEEHR
+259 AYSEQHR
-266 PELKQAEYGV
+266 PELKQAEYAI
-276 DAAEAALVVAR
+276 DSAEAALVVAR
-287 SGHMPKIYANASNNW
+287 SGHMPKVYANASNNW
-302 GGDGSNWPGDDNENW
+302 GGNGSDWPGDDDENW
-317 SVGVTASMNIFDSGV
+317 SVGVTASMNVFDSGV
-332 TWSKIHAAQEAL
+332 TWSKIHAAQENLAK
-344 VQAKETQ
+344 AKESQ
-351 RQVKD
+351 RQIKD
-356 AVELE
+356 NVELE

-368 MREAEKRITTAQV
+368 LREAEKRITTTQV

-446 EPRTFPEPVEDTDV
+446 EPRTFPEPVEDTAAQAADAQ
-460 SADTEDA
+460 SAGTDA
-467 AAETVPDEE
+467 AAQT
-476 MADADVQQGAEEA
+476 
-489 ANDSENAD
+489 ENAD
-497 AEAAENAAPAE
+497 SDTAQAPANTADAEQPAAENVASTAAE
-508 QQSEAVPAEEAAVD
+508 NGNT
-522 AQAAAE
+522 AAAEQTAE